1 MNARSVALE
10 CLLTLSHSRASIAS
24 VVDSAFGR
32 YAIDG
37 RERRLVNGLVYGV
50 IRWQKQLDWV
60 LDQFINPKFQLDARH
75 RNILRLGAFQLL
87 HLDGIPAHAAIFETV
102 QLATSA
108 RRKSSGRRKTT
119 GFINAVLRS
128 IQREGTRA
136 AYPPLDTNPTEHI
149 AFSLSYPTWL
159 VKRWLQTRGVS
170 WTLAF
175 CRASNQIAPL
185 AFRVNT
191 HLTRREEACQFLET
205 QGLSASLSKIAPDG
219 IAVENGYRK
228 PSVVSSQEED
238 SDTQTESLSDNQQSK
253 ETDGCSASSD
263 AAGELTLKSIL
274 HRNDLYVQD
283 ESAMLVAHLLSPED
297 AGFIVDLC
305 AAPGGKTT
313 HLAHLMRNTGK
324 IIAVDASAKKIALLQ
339 KNCRRLEAHNVETR
353 VMDATTADLEF
364 IKTADAVLIDA
375 PCSGFG
381 TLRRHPDI
389 RWNKTREQVRALS
402 EIQYNLLKNAAP
414 HIKPGGILVYSTCSI
429 EPMENEEIIQRFL
442 ADFPMY
448 TVENA
453 RRFLPD
459 VPPSAITPQGFV
471 QTFPHEHGV
480 DGAFAARLRK
490 EV

>member
-1 MNARSVALE
+1 MNARIVALE
-10 CLLTLSHSRASIAS
+10 CLLTLSHSNASIAS

-32 YAIDG
+32 HATEG

-60 LDQFINPKFQLDARH
+60 LNQFINPKFQLDARH

-102 QLATSA
+102 QLATSP
-108 RRKSSGRRKTT
+108 RRKSSGRGKTA

-128 IQREGTRA
+128 IQREGTRV
-136 AYPPLDTNPTEHI
+136 AYPPLDTNPIEHI
-149 AFSLSYPTWL
+149 AFSQSYPTWL
-159 VKRWLQTRGVS
+159 VKQWLQTHDVS

-175 CRASNQIAPL
+175 CRASNQTAPL

-191 HLTRREEACQFLET
+191 LLTQREKVCQFLEMK
-205 QGLSASLSKIAPDG
+205 GLPASLSKIAPDG
-219 IAVENGYRK
+219 IALENRTITTF
-228 PSVVSSQEED
+228 
-238 SDTQTESLSDNQQSK
+238 DT
-253 ETDGCSASSD
+253 
-263 AAGELTLKSIL
+263 AGELTLKDIL
-274 HRNDLYVQD
+274 NRNDIYVQD

-297 AGFIVDLC
+297 AGFIVDIC
-305 AAPGGKTT
+305 ASPGGKTT
-313 HLAHLMRNTGK
+313 HLAHLMGNTGK
-324 IIAVDASAKKIALLQ
+324 IIAVDVSAEKIALLQ
-339 KNCRRLEAHNVETR
+339 KNCRRVDARNVETR
-353 VMDATTADLEF
+353 VLDATKANLEF
-364 IKTADAVLIDA
+364 METADAVLIDA

-389 RWNKTREQVRALS
+389 RWNKTLKQVRALS

-429 EPMENEEIIQRFL
+429 EPMENEEVIQRFL

-448 TVENA
+448 RVENA

-459 VPPSAITPQGFV
+459 VPLSAITPQGFV
-471 QTFPHEHGV
+471 QTFPHKHRI

-490 EV
+490 KM

>member
-1 MNARSVALE
+1 MNARIVALE
-10 CLLTLSHSRASIAS
+10 CLLTLSHSNASIAS

-32 YAIDG
+32 HATEG

-60 LDQFINPKFQLDARH
+60 LNQFINPKFQLDARH

-102 QLATSA
+102 QLATSPQ
-108 RRKSSGRRKTT
+108 RKSSGRGKTA

-128 IQREGTRA
+128 IQREGTRV
-136 AYPPLDTNPTEHI
+136 AYPPLDTNPIEHI
-149 AFSLSYPTWL
+149 AFSQSYPTWL
-159 VKRWLQTRGVS
+159 VKQWLQTHDVS

-175 CRASNQIAPL
+175 CRASNQTAPL

-191 HLTRREEACQFLET
+191 LLTQREKVCQFLEMK
-205 QGLSASLSKIAPDG
+205 GLPASLSKIAPDG
-219 IAVENGYRK
+219 IALENRTITTF
-228 PSVVSSQEED
+228 
-238 SDTQTESLSDNQQSK
+238 DT
-253 ETDGCSASSD
+253 
-263 AAGELTLKSIL
+263 AGELTLKDIL
-274 HRNDLYVQD
+274 NRNDIYVQD

-297 AGFIVDLC
+297 AEFIVDLC

-324 IIAVDASAKKIALLQ
+324 IIAVDASEKKIALLQ
-339 KNCRRLEAHNVETR
+339 KNCRRVDARNVETR
-353 VMDATTADLEF
+353 VMDATKADLAF
-364 IKTADAVLIDA
+364 IETADAVLIDA

-389 RWNKTREQVRALS
+389 RWNKTLKQVRALS

-429 EPMENEEIIQRFL
+429 EPMENEEVIQRFL

-448 TVENA
+448 RVENA

-459 VPPSAITPQGFV
+459 VPLSAITPQGFV
-471 QTFPHEHGV
+471 QTFPHKHRI
-480 DGAFAARLRK
+480 DGAFVARLRK
-490 EV
+490 EM

>member
-1 MNARSVALE
+1 MNARRVALE
-10 CLLTLSHSRASIAS
+10 CLLTLSHSSVSIAS

-32 YAIDG
+32 RPTIDG

-60 LDQFINPKFQLDARH
+60 LDRFINPRFQLDARH

-102 QLATSA
+102 QLATSR
-108 RRKSSGRRKTT
+108 RRKSSGDRKTA

-128 IQREGTRA
+128 IQREGTSI
-136 AYPPLDTNPTEHI
+136 AYPPLNTNPTEHI

-175 CRASNQIAPL
+175 CRASNQTAPL

-191 HLTRREEACQFLET
+191 LLTQREEVCQFLEMK
-205 QGLSASLSKIAPDG
+205 GLTASLSKIAPDG
-219 IAVENGYRK
+219 IALKNRTITTF
-228 PSVVSSQEED
+228 
-238 SDTQTESLSDNQQSK
+238 DTT
-253 ETDGCSASSD
+253 
-263 AAGELTLKSIL
+263 GELTLKDIL
-274 HRNDLYVQD
+274 NRNDIYVQD
-283 ESAMLVAHLLSPED
+283 ESAMLVAPLLSPEE

-324 IIAVDASAKKIALLQ
+324 IIAVDTSAEKIALLQ
-339 KNCRRLEAHNVETR
+339 KNCRRVNAHNVETC
-353 VMDATTADLEF
+353 VMDATKADLAF

-389 RWNKTREQVRALS
+389 RWNKTLKQVHALS

-414 HIKPGGILVYSTCSI
+414 HIKPGGLLVYSTCSI
-429 EPMENEEIIQRFL
+429 EPMENEEVIQRFL

-448 TVENA
+448 RVENA
-453 RRFLPD
+453 RRFLPA
-459 VPPSAITPQGFV
+459 VPLSAITPQGFV

-480 DGAFAARLRK
+480 DGAFAARLRRVPI
-490 EV
+490 E

>member
-1 MNARSVALE
+1 MNARKVALE
-10 CLLTLSHSRASIAS
+10 CLLTLSHTSASIAS

-37 RERRLVNGLVYGV
+37 RERRQVNGLVYGV
-50 IRWQKQLDWV
+50 IRWQRQLDWV
-60 LDQFINPKFQLDARH
+60 LNQFINPRFQLDTRH

-87 HLDGIPAHAAIFETV
+87 HLDGIPAHAAIYETV
-102 QLATSA
+102 QLATSHL
-108 RRKSSGRRKTT
+108 RRSSGGQKTA

-128 IQREGTRA
+128 VQRKGATL

-149 AFSLSYPTWL
+149 GISLSYPTWL
-159 VKRWLQTRGVS
+159 IKQWLQTRGVS

-185 AFRVNT
+185 ALRVNSL
-191 HLTRREEACQFLET
+191 LTQREEVCQSLEMK
-205 QGLSASLSKIAPDG
+205 GLPVTLSKMAPDG
-219 IAVENGYRK
+219 IALENR
-228 PSVVSSQEED
+228 
-238 SDTQTESLSDNQQSK
+238 TIT
-253 ETDGCSASSD
+253 AFD
-263 AAGELTLKSIL
+263 AAGELTLKDIL
-274 HRNDLYVQD
+274 NRNDIYVQD

-297 AGFIVDLC
+297 AGLIVDLC

-324 IIAVDASAKKIALLQ
+324 IIAVDVSAEKMRLLQ
-339 KNCRRLEAHNVETR
+339 KNCRRVDARNVETR
-353 VMDATTADLEF
+353 VMDATKADLGF

-389 RWNKTREQVRALS
+389 RWNKTLEQVRTLS
-402 EIQYNLLKNAAP
+402 ELQYNLLKNAAT

-429 EPMENEEIIQRFL
+429 EPIENEKVIQRFL
-442 ADFPMY
+442 AKFPMY
-448 TVENA
+448 TIENA

-459 VPPSAITPQGFV
+459 VPASAITPEGFV

-480 DGAFAARLRK
+480 DGAFVARLRK

>member
-1 MNARSVALE
+1 MNARRVALE
-10 CLLTLSHSRASIAS
+10 CLLTLSHSSASIAS

-32 YAIDG
+32 RPTIDG

-60 LDQFINPKFQLDARH
+60 LDRFINPRFQLDARH

-102 QLATSA
+102 QLAASR
-108 RRKSSGRRKTT
+108 RRKSSGDRKTA

-128 IQREGTRA
+128 IQREGTSI
-136 AYPPLDTNPTEHI
+136 AYPPLNTNPTEHI
-149 AFSLSYPTWL
+149 AYSLSYPTWL

-175 CRASNQIAPL
+175 CRASNQTAPL

-191 HLTRREEACQFLET
+191 LLTQREEVCQFLEMK
-205 QGLSASLSKIAPDG
+205 GLPASFSKIAPDG
-219 IAVENGYRK
+219 IALKNRTITNF
-228 PSVVSSQEED
+228 
-238 SDTQTESLSDNQQSK
+238 DTTGK
-253 ETDGCSASSD
+253 
-263 AAGELTLKSIL
+263 LTLKDIL
-274 HRNDLYVQD
+274 NRNDIYVQD
-283 ESAMLVAHLLSPED
+283 ESAMLVAHLLSPEE

-324 IIAVDASAKKIALLQ
+324 IIAVDTSAEKIALLQ
-339 KNCRRLEAHNVETR
+339 KNCRRINAHNVETC
-353 VMDATTADLEF
+353 VMDATKADLAF

-389 RWNKTREQVRALS
+389 RWNKTLKQIHALR

-414 HIKPGGILVYSTCSI
+414 HIKPGGLLVYSTCSI
-429 EPMENEEIIQRFL
+429 EPMENEEVIQRFL

-448 TVENA
+448 RVENA
-453 RRFLPD
+453 RRFLPT
-459 VPPSAITPQGFV
+459 VPLSAITPQGFV

-480 DGAFAARLRK
+480 DGAFAARLRRVPNK
-490 EV
+490 

>member
-1 MNARSVALE
+1 MNARKVALE
-10 CLLTLSHSRASIAS
+10 CLLTLSHSSTSIAS

-32 YAIDG
+32 HATAG

-50 IRWQKQLDWV
+50 IRWRKQLDWV
-60 LDQFINPKFQLDARH
+60 LNQFINPKFQLDAKH

-102 QLATSA
+102 QLATSSP
-108 RRKSSGRRKTT
+108 RKSSREQKTA

-128 IQREGTRA
+128 IQREGTTV
-136 AYPPLDTNPTEHI
+136 AYPPLDTNPTAHI
-149 AFSLSYPTWL
+149 ASSLSYPTWL
-159 VKRWLQTRGVS
+159 VKQWLQTRGVS

-175 CRASNQIAPL
+175 CRASNQTAPL

-191 HLTRREEACQFLET
+191 LLTQREEVCQSLET
-205 QGLSASLSKIAPDG
+205 KGLPATLSKIAPDG
-219 IAVENGYRK
+219 IALENRTITAF
-228 PSVVSSQEED
+228 
-238 SDTQTESLSDNQQSK
+238 DT
-253 ETDGCSASSD
+253 
-263 AAGELTLKSIL
+263 AGRNPPAMQLKDIL
-274 HRNDLYVQD
+274 NRNDIYVQD

-297 AGFIVDLC
+297 AGLIVDLC

-324 IIAVDASAKKIALLQ
+324 IIAVDVSAEKMRLLQ
-339 KNCRRLEAHNVETR
+339 KNCRRVDARNVETR
-353 VMDATTADLEF
+353 VMDATKADLGF

-389 RWNKTREQVRALS
+389 RWNKTLEQVRTLS
-402 EIQYNLLKNAAP
+402 ELQYNLLKNAAT

-429 EPMENEEIIQRFL
+429 EPIENEKVIQRFL
-442 ADFPMY
+442 KNFPMY
-448 TVENA
+448 TIENA

-459 VPPSAITPQGFV
+459 VPASAITPEGFV

-480 DGAFAARLRK
+480 DGVFVARLRRFSNS
-490 EV
+490 

>member
-1 MNARSVALE
+1 MNARRVALE
-10 CLLTLSHSRASIAS
+10 CLLTLSHSSASIAS
-24 VVDSAFGR
+24 VVDKAFGR
-32 YAIDG
+32 SPAIDG

-60 LDQFINPKFQLDARH
+60 LDQFINPRFQLDAKH

-102 QLATSA
+102 QLATSH
-108 RRKSSGRRKTT
+108 RRKSSSGRKTA

-128 IQREGTRA
+128 LQREGIRV
-136 AYPPLDTNPTEHI
+136 AYPPLDANPIEHI

-191 HLTRREEACQFLET
+191 LLTQREEVCQSLET
-205 QGLSASLSKIAPDG
+205 QGLPASLSKIAPDG
-219 IAVENGYRK
+219 IALENRTITTF
-228 PSVVSSQEED
+228 
-238 SDTQTESLSDNQQSK
+238 DT
-253 ETDGCSASSD
+253 
-263 AAGELTLKSIL
+263 AGELTLKDIL
-274 HRNDLYVQD
+274 NRNDVYVQD

-297 AGFIVDLC
+297 AEFIVDLC

-313 HLAHLMRNTGK
+313 HLAHLMKNTGK
-324 IIAVDASAKKIALLQ
+324 IIAVDASEQKIALLQ
-339 KNCRRLEAHNVETR
+339 KNCRRVKAHNIETR
-353 VMDATTADLEF
+353 VMDATKADLKF
-364 IKTADAVLIDA
+364 IKAADAVLIDA

-389 RWNKTREQVRALS
+389 RWNKTLKQIRALS
-402 EIQYNLLKNAAP
+402 EIQYNLLKNAAA

-429 EPMENEEIIQRFL
+429 EPMENEEVIQRFL
-442 ADFPMY
+442 KDFPMY
-448 TVENA
+448 TIENA

-459 VPPSAITPQGFV
+459 VPLSAITPEGFV
-471 QTFPHEHGV
+471 QTLPHEHGV
-480 DGAFAARLRK
+480 DGAFAVRLRK

>member
-1 MNARSVALE
+1 MNARRVALE
-10 CLLTLSHSRASIAS
+10 CLLTLSHSSASIAS

-32 YAIDG
+32 RPTIDG

-60 LDQFINPKFQLDARH
+60 LDRFINPRFQLDARH

-102 QLATSA
+102 QLATSR
-108 RRKSSGRRKTT
+108 RRKSSGDRKTA

-128 IQREGTRA
+128 IQREGTSI
-136 AYPPLDTNPTEHI
+136 AYPPLNTNPTEHI

-175 CRASNQIAPL
+175 CRASNQTAPL

-191 HLTRREEACQFLET
+191 LLTQREEVCQFLEMK
-205 QGLSASLSKIAPDG
+205 GLTASLSKIAPDG
-219 IAVENGYRK
+219 IVLKNRTITTF
-228 PSVVSSQEED
+228 
-238 SDTQTESLSDNQQSK
+238 DTP
-253 ETDGCSASSD
+253 
-263 AAGELTLKSIL
+263 GELTLKDIL
-274 HRNDLYVQD
+274 NRNDIYVQD
-283 ESAMLVAHLLSPED
+283 ESAMLVAPLLSPEE
-297 AGFIVDLC
+297 AGLIVDLC

-324 IIAVDASAKKIALLQ
+324 IIAVDTAAEKIALLQ
-339 KNCRRLEAHNVETR
+339 KNCRRVNAHNVETC
-353 VMDATTADLEF
+353 VMDATKADLAF
-364 IKTADAVLIDA
+364 IKAADAVLIDA

-389 RWNKTREQVRALS
+389 RWNKTLKQVHALS

-414 HIKPGGILVYSTCSI
+414 HIKPGGLLVYSTCSI
-429 EPMENEEIIQRFL
+429 EPMENEEVIQRFL

-448 TVENA
+448 RVENA
-453 RRFLPD
+453 RRFLPA
-459 VPPSAITPQGFV
+459 VPLSAITPQGFV

-480 DGAFAARLRK
+480 DGAFAARLRRVPI
-490 EV
+490 E